1 MRASEFTFNSCTAKN
16 KIFTR
21 LYEPDTPPVAVLQ
34 IAHGMAEHSALYKPF
49 CEYMAQRG
57 MVVAVNDHLGHGRS
71 VASGALYGHFG
82 DRGGLYNVVEDVRN
96 LQSILREKYPDLP
109 YFLMGHSM
117 GSFVAREF
125 AAAYGASLTAAVFM
139 GTSAGIPEGVWRAE
153 RAYLEMLKKSKGP
166 RAKLPY
172 LAQIVTGP
180 YNRKFKPNRTD
191 FDWVT
196 SKEEEVDRF
205 VNDPLCGFPLT
216 VQGYIDLGAL
226 LHAVNTDEWYR
237 RLPKKLPV
245 YLISGEND
253 PVGGMGKGVR
263 KIEKKLRETG
273 HDVTMTLYPHVRHA
287 LVTEVNADRVFED
300 VYAFLA
306 AHLPKRS
313 RPARF
318 GQNQAL
324 TIHGRLHRNDGGPP
338 LRPDRGRVVH
348 RHRDAFC
355 NGCFRFGQAQA
366 FSLRGRLRRNDG
378 GSALRPDRGR
388 VVHRHRDA
396 FCDSRSRFAQNQI
409 GARGGVCDIRRRG
422 LWDGDR
428 VCRNGNLSGVCSR
441 RAGGRQHKRRQRAQ
455 GCLKPFFH
463 GMTAFPCFMYTVYH
477 ARAGV

>member
-300 VYAFLA
+300 IYAFLA
-306 AHLPKRS
+306 AHLPKTE
-313 RPARF
+313 
-318 GQNQAL
+318 G
-324 TIHGRLHRNDGGPP
+324 
-338 LRPDRGRVVH
+338 
-348 RHRDAFC
+348 
-355 NGCFRFGQAQA
+355 
-366 FSLRGRLRRNDG
+366 
-378 GSALRPDRGR
+378 
-388 VVHRHRDA
+388 
-396 FCDSRSRFAQNQI
+396 
-409 GARGGVCDIRRRG
+409 
-422 LWDGDR
+422 
-428 VCRNGNLSGVCSR
+428 
-441 RAGGRQHKRRQRAQ
+441 
-455 GCLKPFFH
+455 
-463 GMTAFPCFMYTVYH
+463 
-477 ARAGV
+477 